1 MTKDKACP
9 HDYLAGTTYLT
20 IWSDDFRVVGFHS
33 RKSRKLQEIL
43 QAIFLG
49 IVQGATEFIPVSS
62 SGHLVIIPWLLGW
75 ERDPEVGLF
84 FDTILHWGTLV
95 AIFVVFWREFWTMF
109 VAALKSIG
117 TRSLTDPQARVAWF
131 IVIGSIP
138 AAFLGLFFTD
148 ALSKL
153 YMEPSMAGFA
163 MLVTAGLLAGSEL
176 LVKRAQQFRDLDQIN
191 LKDSIFI
198 GLAQGFALIP
208 GISRSGSTIAAG
220 LSRGIRRDEA
230 ARFSFYLGTP
240 AFLGAGLL
248 QTVDVMSIPGVDI
261 GAMAPALI
269 AGFLAAAIMGII
281 AIRFL
286 LAYLRKHSLNVFA
299 VYCAVVGLLTIV
311 VSFVR

>member
-1 MTKDKACP
+1 M
-9 HDYLAGTTYLT
+9 
-20 IWSDDFRVVGFHS
+20 
-33 RKSRKLQEIL
+33 QEIL
-43 QAIFLG
+43 HAIFLG

-75 ERDPEVGLF
+75 QRDPEVGLF

-117 TRSLTDPQARVAWF
+117 NRSLADPQARVAWY

-148 ALSKL
+148 VLSKL
-153 YMEPSMAGFA
+153 YMEPRMAGFA
-163 MLVTAGLLAGSEL
+163 MLVTAGLLAGSEQ
-176 LVKRAQQFRDLDQIN
+176 LVKRAQQFRELDQMN

-286 LAYLRKHSLNVFA
+286 LAYLRKHSLNMFA

>member
-1 MTKDKACP
+1 M
-9 HDYLAGTTYLT
+9 
-20 IWSDDFRVVGFHS
+20 
-33 RKSRKLQEIL
+33 QEIL

-49 IVQGATEFIPVSS
+49 FVQGATEFIPVSS

-75 ERDPEVGLF
+75 ERNPQVGLF

-95 AIFVVFWREFWTMF
+95 AIFVVFWRDFWTMF

-117 TRSLTDPQARVAWF
+117 NRSLADSQARVAWY

-138 AAFLGLFFTD
+138 AAVLGLTFTD
-148 ALSKL
+148 FFSRL
-153 YMEPSMAGFA
+153 YMEPLAAGIA
-163 MLVTAGLLAGSEL
+163 LLVTAGLLAGSEQ
-176 LVKRAQQFRDLDQIN
+176 LVKRAEQLRDLDQ
-191 LKDSIFI
+191 LSLRDSIFI

-248 QTVDVMSIPGVDI
+248 QTIEVTSIPGVDV

-269 AGFLAAAIMGII
+269 AGFLAAAITGVI

-286 LAYLRKHSLNVFA
+286 LAYLRKHSLYVFS
-299 VYCAVVGLLTIV
+299 VYCAVVGLLTIIV
-311 VSFVR
+311 TFVR

>member
-1 MTKDKACP
+1 M
-9 HDYLAGTTYLT
+9 
-20 IWSDDFRVVGFHS
+20 GF
-33 RKSRKLQEIL
+33 
-43 QAIFLG
+43 
-49 IVQGATEFIPVSS
+49 VQGATEFIPVSS

-75 ERDPEVGLF
+75 ERNPQVGLF

-95 AIFVVFWREFWTMF
+95 AIFVVFWRDFWTMF

-117 TRSLTDPQARVAWF
+117 NRSLADSQARVAWY

-138 AAFLGLFFTD
+138 AAVLGLTFTD
-148 ALSKL
+148 FFSRL
-153 YMEPSMAGFA
+153 YMEPLAAGIA
-163 MLVTAGLLAGSEL
+163 LLVTACLLAGSEQ
-176 LVKRAQQFRDLDQIN
+176 LVKRAEQLRDLDQ
-191 LKDSIFI
+191 LSLRDSIFI

-248 QTVDVMSIPGVDI
+248 QTIEVTSMPGVDV

-269 AGFLAAAIMGII
+269 AGFLAAAITGVI

-286 LAYLRKHSLNVFA
+286 LAYLRKHSLYVFS
-299 VYCAVVGLLTIV
+299 VYCAVVGLLTIIV
-311 VSFVR
+311 TFVR

>member
-1 MTKDKACP
+1 
-9 HDYLAGTTYLT
+9 L
-20 IWSDDFRVVGFHS
+20 GF
-33 RKSRKLQEIL
+33 I
-43 QAIFLG
+43 
-49 IVQGATEFIPVSS
+49 QGATEFIPVSS

-75 ERDPEVGLF
+75 ERDPQVGLF

-95 AIFVVFWREFWTMF
+95 AIFAVFWRAFWTMF

-117 TRSLTDPQARVAWF
+117 NRSLADPQARTAWY

-138 AAFLGLFFTD
+138 AAFFGLAFTD
-148 ALSKL
+148 FFSKL
-153 YMEPSMAGFA
+153 YMNPLAAGVA
-163 MLVTAGLLAGSEL
+163 MLVTAGLLAGSEQ
-176 LVKRAQQFRDLDQIN
+176 LVKRAKQFRAMDRMTVR
-191 LKDSIFI
+191 DSIFI
-198 GLAQGFALIP
+198 GLAQGLALIP

-248 QTVDVMSIPGVDI
+248 QTADVMSMPGVDI
-261 GAMAPALI
+261 GAMAPELI
-269 AGFLAAAIMGII
+269 AGFLAAAITGVI

-286 LAYLRKHSLNVFA
+286 LAYLRKHSLNIFA
-299 VYCAVVGLLTIV
+299 IYCASVGLLTIV